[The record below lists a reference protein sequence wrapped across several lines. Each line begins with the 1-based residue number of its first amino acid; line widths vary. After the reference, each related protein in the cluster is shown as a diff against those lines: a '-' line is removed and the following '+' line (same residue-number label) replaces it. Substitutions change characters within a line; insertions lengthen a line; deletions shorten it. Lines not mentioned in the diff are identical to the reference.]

1 MSKEAHL
8 GGKLRR
14 LRRER
19 KLSQAT
25 MAEQL
30 GISASYLNLLEH
42 NQRPVTVP
50 VLLKLAQRFG
60 IDVQSL
66 TAEDDSRLVSELM
79 EAFADPLFDA
89 DDVKVTDLTD
99 LVAAAPNLGQA
110 LLTLYRAYR
119 SGRSNAPPTQ
129 EPAPA
134 DGENGEVRAA
144 LPSEEV
150 SDFIQQRRN
159 HFKELESAAESLW
172 REHGLD
178 IDNLTRQLVDILAQ
192 RFAVE
197 VVIRPAG
204 QMDATLREY
213 NPITRQLFLSEL
225 LPLSSRNFQLAYQI
239 GMLGWRQQ
247 IELLASPGKFTSAA
261 ADKLARSALA
271 NYFAAAVLMPY
282 ERFLTAA
289 RQTRYDVE
297 ILQLRFRVSFEQV
310 CHRLTTLRRVG
321 AEGVPFHLL
330 RVDIAGNISKR
341 FSASGIRI
349 ARFGG
354 ACPRWNVYDAFAT
367 PGMLRVQVSRMP
379 DGASFFCIARTLET
393 VGQTGGRSALTRRVG
408 RLAIG
413 LGCPISYAGELAY
426 ADGLVLDDPL
436 MVTPIGVSCSV
447 CERLDC
453 IDRAMPSLHHKLEFD
468 ENRRGVSAYAPPR

>member
-1 MSKEAHL
+1 MGKEARL

-14 LRRER
+14 LRQER

-50 VLLKLAQRFG
+50 VLLKLAQRFS

-89 DDVKVTDLTD
+89 DDIKVGDLTD
-99 LVAAAPNLGQA
+99 LVAASPNLGQA

-119 SGRSNAPPTQ
+119 GGRSNGAPSQ
-129 EPAPA
+129 EPTAA
-134 DGENGEVRAA
+134 DGEVQAA

-159 HFKELESAAESLW
+159 HFKELESAAETLW
-172 REHGLD
+172 REHALD
-178 IDNLTRQLVDILAQ
+178 IDNLPRQLVDILAQ

-225 LPLSSRNFQLAYQI
+225 LPPSSRTFQLAYQI
-239 GMLGWRQQ
+239 GNLGWRRE
-247 IELLASPGKFTSAA
+247 IDLLASPGKFTSQA

-282 ERFLTAA
+282 EHFLEAA
-289 RQTRYDVE
+289 RRTRYDVE
-297 ILQLRFRVSFEQV
+297 ILQLRFSASFEQV
-310 CHRLTTLRRVG
+310 CHRLTTLRRAG

-349 ARFGG
+349 PRFGG

-379 DGASFFCIARTLET
+379 DGASFFCIARTLDA
-393 VGQTGGRSALTRRVG
+393 VGRPSGRSALTRRVG
-408 RLAIG
+408 RMAIG
-413 LGCPISYAGELAY
+413 LGCPIAFAGELAY

-436 MVTPIGVSCSV
+436 TVTPIGVSCSV

>member
-1 MSKEAHL
+1 MSKEARL

-50 VLLKLAQRFG
+50 VLLKLAHRFN

-66 TAEDDSRLVSELM
+66 TAEDDGRLVSELM

-89 DDVKVTDLTD
+89 NDVKVNDLTD
-99 LVAAAPNLGQA
+99 LVAASPNLGQA

-119 SGRSNAPPTQ
+119 SGRGNGPPADA
-129 EPAPA
+129 PAPS
-134 DGENGEVRAA
+134 DGEGDEVQAA

-159 HFKELESAAESLW
+159 HFKELESAAEQLW
-172 REHGLD
+172 REHALD
-178 IDNLTRQLVDILAQ
+178 IDTLGPQLVDVLAR

-204 QMDATLREY
+204 PMDGTLREY
-213 NPITRQLFLSEL
+213 NPITRQLLLSEM
-225 LPLSSRNFQLAYQI
+225 LPLSSRSFQLAYQL
-239 GMLGWRQQ
+239 GNLGWRRE
-247 IELLASPGKFTSAA
+247 IDLLASPGKFTSLA

-271 NYFAAAVLMPY
+271 NYFAGAVLMPY
-282 ERFLTAA
+282 ERILEAA
-289 RQTRYDVE
+289 RKTRYDVE
-297 ILQLRFRVSFEQV
+297 ILQLRFRASFEQI
-310 CHRLTTLRRVG
+310 CHRLTTLRRAG

-341 FSASGIRI
+341 FSASGIRS

-354 ACPRWNVYDAFAT
+354 ACPRCNVYDAFAT
-367 PGMLRVQVSRMP
+367 PGMLHVQV
-379 DGASFFCIARTLET
+379 
-393 VGQTGGRSALTRRVG
+393 
-408 RLAIG
+408 
-413 LGCPISYAGELAY
+413 
-426 ADGLVLDDPL
+426 
-436 MVTPIGVSCSV
+436 
-447 CERLDC
+447 
-453 IDRAMPSLHHKLEFD
+453 
-468 ENRRGVSAYAPPR
+468 

>member
-1 MSKEAHL
+1 MSKEARL

-14 LRRER
+14 LRQER

-50 VLLKLAQRFG
+50 VLLKLAQRFS

-89 DDVKVTDLTD
+89 DDIKVGDLTD
-99 LVAAAPNLGQA
+99 LVAASPNLGQA

-119 SGRSNAPPTQ
+119 GGRSNGAPSH
-129 EPAPA
+129 EPAAA
-134 DGENGEVRAA
+134 DGEVQVA

-150 SDFIQQRRN
+150 SDFTQQRRN
-159 HFKELESAAESLW
+159 HFKELESAAEALW
-172 REHGLD
+172 REHRLD
-178 IDNLTRQLVDILAQ
+178 LDNLPRQLVDILAQ

-225 LPLSSRNFQLAYQI
+225 LPPSSRTFQLAYQI
-239 GMLGWRQQ
+239 GNLGWRRE
-247 IELLASPGKFTSAA
+247 IDLLASPGKFTSQA

-282 ERFLTAA
+282 ERFLEAA
-289 RQTRYDVE
+289 QRTRYDVE
-297 ILQLRFRVSFEQV
+297 ILQLRFRVSFEQI
-310 CHRLTTLRRVG
+310 CHRLTTLRRAG

-379 DGASFFCIARTLET
+379 DGAAFFCIARTLDA
-393 VGQTGGRSALTRRVG
+393 VGRPSGRSALSRRVG
-408 RLAIG
+408 RMAIG
-413 LGCPISYAGELAY
+413 LGCPITYAGELAY

-436 MVTPIGVSCSV
+436 IVTPIGVSCGV